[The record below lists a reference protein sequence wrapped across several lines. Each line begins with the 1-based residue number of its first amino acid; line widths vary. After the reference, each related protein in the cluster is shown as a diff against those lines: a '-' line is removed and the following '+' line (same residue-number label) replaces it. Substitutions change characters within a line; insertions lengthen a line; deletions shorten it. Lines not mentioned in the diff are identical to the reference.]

1 MATIVEKTEFDAAVW
16 EVTPGSREPA
26 VVTPVD
32 HKVGADV
39 LSLIA
44 VGTML
49 LGLGVMNTGWI
60 TVGTVSVIF
69 PVLVASGIGLVLLAI
84 YAVVGKRLALAGGLG
99 FLAALG
105 FTYVLLGASTLSALG
120 NADVAQ
126 ALGMTFMIWAI
137 VGVVIALWLLPRHF
151 LMSVVFAVTDVALWV
166 VMVSYLWPNTL
177 SVDLAG
183 YLTVVAA
190 GVALLVGLIGIVWP
204 AAIRRTQETVRIS

>member
-26 VVTPVD
+26 VITPVD

-60 TVGTVSVIF
+60 TIGTVSVIF

-137 VGVVIALWLLPRHF
+137 VGVVIALSLLPRHS
-151 LMSVVFAVTDVALWV
+151 L
-166 VMVSYLWPNTL
+166 
-177 SVDLAG
+177 
-183 YLTVVAA
+183 
-190 GVALLVGLIGIVWP
+190 
-204 AAIRRTQETVRIS
+204 

>member
-60 TVGTVSVIF
+60 TIGTVSVIF

-137 VGVVIALWLLPRHF
+137 VGVVIALSLLPRHF

-177 SVDLAG
+177 SVALAG

-204 AAIRRTQETVRIS
+204 AAIRPTQETVRIS